1 VKPIEAEIE
10 RAKEQQKVNRT
21 FLLINAGFLQFFK
34 SRLPNRVISIAQLDN
49 LPLFLSSSE
58 RQLAWR
64 DLVDRETARE
74 IAVSVC
80 QVETSLLPVEK
91 CVNCGEIKSLRFS
104 FSSKQAAWLY
114 GPTSYSAD
122 LCSFPR

>member
-34 SRLPNRVISIAQLDN
+34 SRL
-49 LPLFLSSSE
+49 LSSSE

-64 DLVDRETARE
+64 DLIDRETARE